1 MNIYDTKMVI
11 CTKCKKTI
19 GEIDFEATAYHVLCR
34 QCSSPSLESKMHHD
48 HNYQDS
54 LLKTPRVI

>member
-19 GEIDFEATAYHVLCR
+19 GEIDFEATAYHILCR
-34 QCSSPSLESKMHHD
+34 QCTNPPLEDKMQYHSH
-48 HNYQDS
+48 QDS
-54 LLKTPRVI
+54 LTKTLHMI